1 MAAGKKAFCGKRLKD
16 CFLKIFCTAKSPYPK
31 THHPKYTQGVTEW
44 LKTILQQKDSVLH
57 TLLDRKKLEMLLET
71 EGSSFQVPWFGQLMK
86 GPQLIAHL
94 AQIHTWFE
102 AYRIDIEE

>member
-1 MAAGKKAFCGKRLKD
+1 M
-16 CFLKIFCTAKSPYPK
+16 
-31 THHPKYTQGVTEW
+31 
-44 LKTILQQKDSVLH
+44 LH
-57 TLLDRKKLEMLLET
+57 TLLDRKKLEILLET

-86 GPQLIAHL
+86 GPRLIGLIAHL

>member
-1 MAAGKKAFCGKRLKD
+1 M
-16 CFLKIFCTAKSPYPK
+16 
-31 THHPKYTQGVTEW
+31 
-44 LKTILQQKDSVLH
+44 LH
-57 TLLDRKKLEMLLET
+57 TLLDRKKLEILLET

-86 GPQLIAHL
+86 GPRLIAHL